1 MNVQRIVC
9 QTTSDQADARAE
21 ALITQGT
28 NAEVGV
34 LHVKASVKGACFD
47 ANEAI
52 HVILD
57 CKDDVRACMADVLY
71 IPHWCRPEFFA
82 TLAETPEKTQA
93 LLWQCADGSYG
104 AILPLC
110 ASGFICTL
118 EGRDGELQLKMRT
131 YENTTSECD
140 TAAAVF
146 GHGTD
151 PYRLLADLAREAAV
165 LCGTKLRGERS
176 YPEVL
181 EYLGWCSWDA
191 MEIWVNEQDLLKKC
205 QEFKDKG
212 LPVRWA
218 ILDDMW
224 ADVDWIKKLP
234 PFTDHSVTFPTMHRS
249 RLHDLVADPERF
261 PQGLAHTIAEMKK
274 FGLEIGIWH
283 PVTGYWSG
291 VTEGSPA
298 HEKLAPYVH
307 KVGDRIYP
315 DLRDAD
321 KAYGFFSMWHQFLK
335 DCGATFMKVDN
346 QSFLRLTYTGVM
358 PLGEAARNLH
368 AGLDRSIEEHFDG
381 ALINCMGMANE
392 DMFTRPSTAVSR
404 CSGDFQPENRAWFAK
419 HVLQCAYNGLVQ
431 GQFFYNDWDMFWT
444 DDTQALRNSVVH
456 AVSGGPIYVS
466 DKLDRTVADVLMP
479 LCLPDG
485 RILRCDE
492 VALPSREWLCDDP
505 TKGERA
511 FGLVNRAGDTV
522 YYAAFDLNEEN
533 GAVHGSFTPSDLGLE
548 GDVVLYE
555 HFSGKCRKLA
565 ANESYTFELADN
577 DATLLFSLTPYT
589 GEPCVIGLAEKM
601 IAAKT
606 FSRRGDEIVPRCD
619 GTLVVYSERPLTVTG
634 AESASKDGAVHC
646 ITVIGDAPI
655 RIAP

>member
-1 MNVQRIVC
+1 MNTKRITFRTVPENALVESRTYIANGTIEGVQALFV
-9 QTTSDQADARAE
+9 RA
-21 ALITQGT
+21 TVQD
-28 NAEVGV
+28 
-34 LHVKASVKGACFD
+34 ACFD
-47 ANEAI
+47 PIEAI
-52 HVILD
+52 RVALD
-57 CKDDVRACMADVLY
+57 VEDDVRSCMADVLY

-82 TLAETPEKTQA
+82 TPAETPEKTQA
-93 LLWQCADGSYG
+93 LLWQCADGTYG

-110 ASGFICTL
+110 ASGFVCTL
-118 EGRDGELQLKMRT
+118 EGIDGELQLRMRT

-140 TAAAVF
+140 TAVAVF
-146 GHGTD
+146 GHSTA
-151 PYRLLADLAREAAV
+151 PYRLLADLAREAAA
-165 LCGTKLRGERS
+165 LCDTKLRHERA
-176 YPEVL
+176 YPEIF

-191 MEIWVNEQDLLKKC
+191 MEIWVNEQDLLIKC

-224 ADVDWIKKLP
+224 ADVDWIQKLP
-234 PFTDHSVTFPTMHRS
+234 PFTDHSISFPTMHQS
-249 RLHDLVADPERF
+249 RLHDLEADPERF
-261 PQGLAHTIAEMKK
+261 PQGLAHTISEMKK

-291 VTEGSPA
+291 LTEGSPA

-321 KAYGFFSMWHQFLK
+321 KVYGFFSTWHQFLK

-368 AGLDRSIEEHFDG
+368 TGLDRSIEEHFDG

-392 DMFTRPSTAVSR
+392 DMFTRPLTAVSR
-404 CSGDFQPENRAWFAK
+404 CSGDFQPENRAWFAR
-419 HVLQCAYNGLVQ
+419 HVLQCAYNGLFQ

-479 LCLPDG
+479 LCLADG

-492 VALPSREWLCDDP
+492 VAVPTREWLCDDP
-505 TKGERA
+505 TKGDRA
-511 FGLVNRAGDTV
+511 FGLVNRADETV
-522 YYAAFDLNEEN
+522 YYAAFNLNSEN
-533 GAVHGSFTPSDLGLE
+533 NAVQGSFKPSELGFE
-548 GDVVLYE
+548 DDVILYE
-555 HFSGKCRKLA
+555 YFSGECRKLSA
-565 ANESYTFELADN
+565 DERYEFTLADN
-577 DATLLFSLTPYT
+577 DATRLFSFTPYK

-606 FSRRGDEIVPRCD
+606 FTRQGGEITPLCD
-619 GTLVVYSERPLTVTG
+619 GTLVVYSERPLSVEGATATV
-634 AESASKDGAVHC
+634 SADVVRIEVRKDSAVR
-646 ITVIGDAPI
+646 IGQ
-655 RIAP
+655 